1 LIAQNAL
8 CAALP
13 FSSSKFYDFTASD
26 ETIIYNTCNIL
37 SLDALVY
44 GNKRAL
50 AAVMEAAG

>member
-1 LIAQNAL
+1 MLSAPL
-8 CAALP
+8 YLLAAAN
-13 FSSSKFYDFTASD
+13 FTIFTASD